1 MSNKVTKDNLTVNFS
16 TDWFT
21 HNIPSLSYIFEQFTP
36 QRILEIGSFEGRS
49 THFFT
54 EEMLKYHNE
63 IEIHCIDSWE
73 GGLEHQGKWDMGSV
87 EQSFNENIQTLMIY
101 AKQCRKSLNII
112 KHKGYSH
119 TKMIELLAK
128 GEAGKFD
135 FIYVDG
141 SHEAPDVLFDAIL
154 AHKLVKNNGI
164 IAFDD
169 YLWSPEE
176 NGKQNYYHLVKPA
189 VDAYVNIYQQK
200 LHVLQMLPVYQLYI
214 QKLSD

>member
-1 MSNKVTKDNLTVNFS
+1 
-16 TDWFT
+16 
-21 HNIPSLSYIFEQFTP
+21 
-36 QRILEIGSFEGRS
+36 
-49 THFFT
+49 
-54 EEMLKYHNE
+54 MLKYHNE

-73 GGLEHQGKWDMGSV
+73 GGLEHQGKWDMSSV

-101 AKQCRKSLNII
+101 AKRCGKSLNII

-119 TKMIELLAK
+119 AKMIELLAK

-176 NGKQNYYHLVKPA
+176 NGKQNHYHLVKPA

>member
-1 MSNKVTKDNLTVNFS
+1 
-16 TDWFT
+16 
-21 HNIPSLSYIFEQFTP
+21 
-36 QRILEIGSFEGRS
+36 
-49 THFFT
+49 
-54 EEMLKYHNE
+54 MLKYHNE

-73 GGLEHQGKWDMGSV
+73 GGLEHQGKWDMGSI

-101 AKQCRKSLNII
+101 AKQCGKSLNII

-119 TKMIELLAK
+119 IKMIELLAK

-141 SHEAPDVLFDAIL
+141 SHEAPDV
-154 AHKLVKNNGI
+154 
-164 IAFDD
+164 
-169 YLWSPEE
+169 
-176 NGKQNYYHLVKPA
+176 
-189 VDAYVNIYQQK
+189 NIYQQK

>member
-1 MSNKVTKDNLTVNFS
+1 MQLL
-16 TDWFT
+16 
-21 HNIPSLSYIFEQFTP
+21 HNT
-36 QRILEIGSFEGRS
+36 
-49 THFFT
+49 
-54 EEMLKYHNE
+54 
-63 IEIHCIDSWE
+63 
-73 GGLEHQGKWDMGSV
+73 
-87 EQSFNENIQTLMIY
+87 
-101 AKQCRKSLNII
+101 
-112 KHKGYSH
+112 
-119 TKMIELLAK
+119 
-128 GEAGKFD
+128 
-135 FIYVDG
+135 
-141 SHEAPDVLFDAIL
+141 AIL

>member
-1 MSNKVTKDNLTVNFS
+1 
-16 TDWFT
+16 
-21 HNIPSLSYIFEQFTP
+21 
-36 QRILEIGSFEGRS
+36 
-49 THFFT
+49 
-54 EEMLKYHNE
+54 
-63 IEIHCIDSWE
+63 
-73 GGLEHQGKWDMGSV
+73 
-87 EQSFNENIQTLMIY
+87 
-101 AKQCRKSLNII
+101 
-112 KHKGYSH
+112 
-119 TKMIELLAK
+119 MIELLVK

-176 NGKQNYYHLVKPA
+176 NGKQNHYHLVKPA

-200 LHVLQMLPVYQLYI
+200 LRILQMLPVYQLYI